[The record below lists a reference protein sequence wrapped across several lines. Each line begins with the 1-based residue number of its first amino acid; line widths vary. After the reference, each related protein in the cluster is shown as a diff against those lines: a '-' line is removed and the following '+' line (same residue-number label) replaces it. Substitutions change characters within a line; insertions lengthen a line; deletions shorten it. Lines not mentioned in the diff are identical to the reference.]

1 MHFCVQVYGCV
12 NDRHFCLAENAAFS
26 ADLKGAYRM
35 FQEKSLT
42 IRMPLVGWGD
52 QKVDRWLALLAAF
65 RAWLFLA
72 ILLVV
77 FALWAE
83 CVYHR
88 TFLFTAFNIQSI
100 AVFTVT
106 PLFLGLGET
115 FVVISGGIYLSVGF
129 TMGLSAVVMAHI
141 VNASAS
147 FGPVGSLVLEILA
160 GIAV

>member
-1 MHFCVQVYGCV
+1 
-12 NDRHFCLAENAAFS
+12 
-26 ADLKGAYRM
+26 M

-77 FALWAE
+77 FELWAE

-88 TFLFTAFNIQSI
+88 TFLFTAFNIRSI

-106 PLFLGLGET
+106 PLF
-115 FVVISGGIYLSVGF
+115 VGAWADLRGDF
-129 TMGLSAVVMAHI
+129 RGD
-141 VNASAS
+141 
-147 FGPVGSLVLEILA
+147 
-160 GIAV
+160 